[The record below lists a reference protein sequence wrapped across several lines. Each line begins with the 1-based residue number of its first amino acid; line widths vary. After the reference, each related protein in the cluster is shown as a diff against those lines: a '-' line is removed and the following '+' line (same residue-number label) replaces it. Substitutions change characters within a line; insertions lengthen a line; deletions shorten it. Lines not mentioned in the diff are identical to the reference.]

1 MTEMIK
7 ASPLLAAATA
17 TEPTPGRA
25 LADALL
31 PTVSFIVVNYNYGRF
46 LRQCIDTIFSQTYPA
61 IECILVDN
69 KSTDE
74 SAAVIA
80 ELKLSYPLLQ
90 VIYEQSNLGQSAA
103 CLDGYRR
110 SRGPYVVFVDADDY
124 YFDTFAETHV
134 LVHLSLRH
142 AAGFTSSDMTQ
153 VVDGAI
159 VLGTTFQARGRSNA
173 RQFLEAPLN
182 TPRHFPE
189 AGADGFRFSTD
200 IKDLPL
206 KAIATS
212 ANEWVWAPTSGTM
225 YRRDAI
231 ALFIDAPQFPKLRS
245 ATDAFFNFAI
255 NALVGSVLIERPLGA
270 YRIHG
275 GNIFTR
281 HPSLKNIRGYE
292 RESDMAPRAAKAALD
307 HVLNNLDVFE
317 RQMMGPW
324 HLFRAIRCLDR
335 KTGTRGW
342 RGFHGL
348 RMALVRLRWL
358 LKSRAWQS

>member
-7 ASPLLAAATA
+7 ASPLLAAAAA
-17 TEPTPGRA
+17 TEPTPARA
-25 LADALL
+25 LAGALL
-31 PTVSFIVVNYNYGRF
+31 PRVSFIVVNYNYGRF
-46 LRQCIDTIFSQTYPA
+46 LRQCVDTIFSQTYPA

-69 KSTDE
+69 KSTDK

-80 ELKLSYPLLQ
+80 ELKLSYPQLQ

-103 CLDGYRR
+103 CLDGYRK

-142 AAGFTSSDMTQ
+142 APGFTSSDMTQ
-153 VVDGAI
+153 VVDGAV
-159 VLGTTFQARGRSNA
+159 VLGTTLQARGPSTA

-189 AGADGFRFSTD
+189 AGADGFHFSTD
-200 IKDLPL
+200 VKDLPL
-206 KAIATS
+206 KAISTS
-212 ANEWVWAPTSGTM
+212 AKEWVWAPTSGTM
-225 YRRDAI
+225 YRRDAL

-255 NALVGSVLIERPLGA
+255 NAFVGSVLIERPLGA

-275 GNIFTR
+275 GNAFTR
-281 HPSLKNIRGYE
+281 YPSLNNIRGYE
-292 RESDMAPRAAKAALD
+292 RENDIAPMAAKAALD
-307 HVLNNLDVFE
+307 YVLENYAVFE
-317 RQMMGPW
+317 QRMMTFGQLP
-324 HLFRAIRCLDR
+324 RAIGTLSA
-335 KTGTRGW
+335 KTGQKGRWGVRKLLRTAALHIRRLFKRG
-342 RGFHGL
+342 
-348 RMALVRLRWL
+348 
-358 LKSRAWQS
+358 

>member
-7 ASPLLAAATA
+7 AGPLLAAATA
-17 TEPTPGRA
+17 TEPTPKRA

-31 PTVSFIVVNYNYGRF
+31 PMVSFIVVNYNYGRF

-74 SAAVIA
+74 SAAIIA
-80 ELKLSYPLLQ
+80 DLKLSYPQLQ

-103 CLDGYRR
+103 CLDGYRK

-124 YFDTFAETHV
+124 YFNTFAETHV

-142 AAGFTSSDMTQ
+142 ATGFTSSDMTQ
-153 VVDGAI
+153 VVDGAV
-159 VLGTTFQARGRSNA
+159 VLGTTFQARGRAAA
-173 RQFLEAPLN
+173 RQFLEVALN

-189 AGADGFRFSTD
+189 AAAGGFHFSADV
-200 IKDLPL
+200 KDLPL
-206 KAIATS
+206 KAISTS
-212 ANEWVWAPTSGTM
+212 AVEWVWAPTSGTM
-225 YRRDAI
+225 YRRDAL
-231 ALFIDAPQFPKLRS
+231 AMFIDAPQFPTLRS

-255 NALVGSVLIERPLGA
+255 NAFVGSVLIERPLGA

-275 GNIFTR
+275 GNTFTR
-281 HPSLKNIRGYE
+281 HPSLNNIRGYE
-292 RESDMAPRAAKAALD
+292 SESDMAPRAAKAALD
-307 HVLNNLDVFE
+307 HVLNNFDVFD

-324 HLFRAIRCLDR
+324 QLFRAISCLDG
-335 KTGTRGW
+335 KTKSRGW
-342 RGFHGL
+342 QGFHSL
-348 RMALVRLRWL
+348 RVAVARLRWL
-358 LKSRAWQS
+358 LKRRTREN